1 MKLIAILLLLS
12 APAMAQSINPFL
24 FSQRFCELRRMN
36 VDVDAARKAAVEYS
50 FDASRPQSGR
60 DADVSAAAKYIV
72 EDNCHQ

>member
-1 MKLIAILLLLS
+1 
-12 APAMAQSINPFL
+12 
-24 FSQRFCELRRMN
+24 MN
-36 VDVDAARKAAVEYS
+36 VDVDAARRAAVEYS